1 MKLNINGIPGSLEL
15 TEISCCRLVRTIKR
29 LFGIPV
35 RYELTYN
42 EHQVPGEYML
52 DIDGHTLF
60 EADTKKV
67 VTQEF
72 LLEALEIRYVLT
84 YPGLQEP
91 LILEKCIGSD
101 IESLSLLSRPTYV
114 VYYSGLLEVPGR
126 FWFDKDQRL
135 LLVAG
140 KYPREVITSRDIQEL
155 LGLEL
160 KLS

>member
-1 MKLNINGIPGSLEL
+1 MELNINGIPGSLEL
-15 TEISCCRLVRTIKR
+15 AEISCCRLVKAIKR
-29 LFGIPV
+29 FLGIPV

-42 EHQVPGEYML
+42 EHRVPGEYVL

-60 EADTKKV
+60 EADTKRV

-72 LLEALEIRYVLT
+72 LLEALEIRYVLD

-91 LILEKCIGSD
+91 LILEKYISSD
-101 IESLSLLSRPTYV
+101 TESLSMLSRPTYV
-114 VYYSGLLEVPGR
+114 VYYGGLLEVPGR
-126 FWFDKDQRL
+126 FWFDKDQKL

-140 KYPREVITSRDIQEL
+140 KHPREAVTSQDIQDL

-160 KLS
+160 KL

>member
-15 TEISCCRLVRTIKR
+15 TEISCCRLVRAIKR
-29 LFGIPV
+29 LLGIPV

-42 EHQVPGEYML
+42 KHQVPGEYML

-91 LILEKCIGSD
+91 LILEKYVGSD
-101 IESLSLLSRPTYV
+101 TESLSMLSRPTYV
-114 VYYSGLLEVPGR
+114 VYYGGLLEVPGR
-126 FWFDKDQRL
+126 YWFDRGQRQ

-140 KYPREVITSRDIQEL
+140 KHPREIVTPKDIQDL
-155 LGLEL
+155 LGLSL
-160 KLS
+160 T